1 MERIELNRLTAGSV
15 FKVGYFSVLGFA
27 LPLAVLAGLLA
38 MGGADTV
45 SFNGRYVHG
54 VGGLV
59 AGIALGLIL
68 PAILAA
74 FMVLGSLVV
83 RLLRSRGPRLDLRG
97 G

>member
-1 MERIELNRLTAGSV
+1 MERIELNRLTARSV

-27 LPLAVLAGLLA
+27 LPLALVAGLLA
-38 MGGADTV
+38 LGGADTV
-45 SFNGRYVHG
+45 SFNGGYVHG

-59 AGIALGLIL
+59 AGILIGLIL
-68 PAILAA
+68 PVIFAA

-83 RLLRSRGPRLDLRG
+83 RLSRSRGPRLDLRG